1 MIDLMFFVFKWKIV
15 KIWKQSHGN
24 NLNSCMKYAM
34 YGANLEVQKGY
45 NFWWVVG
52 NHA

>member
-1 MIDLMFFVFKWKIV
+1 
-15 KIWKQSHGN
+15 
-24 NLNSCMKYAM
+24 MKYAM

-52 NHA
+52 NHAWK